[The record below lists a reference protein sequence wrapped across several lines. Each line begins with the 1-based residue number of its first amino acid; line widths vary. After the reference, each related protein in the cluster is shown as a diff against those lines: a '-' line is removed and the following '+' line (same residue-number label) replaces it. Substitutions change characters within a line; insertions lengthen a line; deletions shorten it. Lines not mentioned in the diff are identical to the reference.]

1 MNEHTTGQLA
11 ELSPETKL
19 MCERPGTFSGGHR
32 MCAGCPTGIF
42 TKMLTRISDEYEIVA
57 GNATGCLEVAS
68 SIFPY
73 SAWQIPWIHTA
84 FENASATM
92 SGVEACYRSLV
103 RQGKLKKKLKFVVM
117 GGDGGTYDI
126 GLQSLSGAMERG
138 HDLTYIC
145 YDNGAYMNT
154 GVQRSSATPLGA
166 ATTTTPVGSQSYGRK
181 GNRKDL
187 TKIMLAHNLGYVAQ
201 ASIHDIGDLFRKM
214 KKAIDHD
221 GPSFINLLSPCIP
234 GWKIDADRA
243 VEIARLGVDCNF
255 WPLFEVEQG
264 KFTINYRPAQVKP
277 VSEWVFSQGRFKHL
291 KKHPAV
297 VSAFQAEV
305 DKQWAWLEMEEAR
318 TNPTRKS

>member
-1 MNEHTTGQLA
+1 
-11 ELSPETKL
+11 
-19 MCERPGTFSGGHR
+19 
-32 MCAGCPTGIF
+32 
-42 TKMLTRISDEYEIVA
+42 
-57 GNATGCLEVAS
+57 
-68 SIFPY
+68 
-73 SAWQIPWIHTA
+73 
-84 FENASATM
+84 
-92 SGVEACYRSLV
+92 
-103 RQGKLKKKLKFVVM
+103 M

-154 GVQRSSATPLGA
+154 GVQRSSATPPGA
-166 ATTTTPVGSQSYGRK
+166 ATTTTPVGRESYGRK

-234 GWKIDADRA
+234 GWKIDADMA
-243 VEIARLGVDCNF
+243 VESARLGVDCNF

-264 KFTINYRPAQVKP
+264 RFTINYRPSVVKP
-277 VSEWVFSQGRFKHL
+277 VSEWVLSQGRFKHL
-291 KKHPAV
+291 KKHPEVIA
-297 VSAFQAEV
+297 AFQAEI

-318 TNPTRKS
+318 TK